1 MLGMSLFKCASNI
14 LGKAHSFPVFN
25 FYAVHETQMFYYL
38 LCKEGGFSPP
48 PIRHT
53 DPYLH

>member
-1 MLGMSLFKCASNI
+1 MPRMSLFKRASNI
-14 LGKAHSFPVFN
+14 LGKAHSSLSLISMQF
-25 FYAVHETQMFYYL
+25 HETQMFYYL